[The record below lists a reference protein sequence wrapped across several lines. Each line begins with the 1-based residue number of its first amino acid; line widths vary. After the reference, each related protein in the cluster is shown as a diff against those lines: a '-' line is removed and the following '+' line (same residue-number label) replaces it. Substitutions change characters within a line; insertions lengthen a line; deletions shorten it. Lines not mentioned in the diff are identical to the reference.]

1 MLEFLSCAIPA
12 VNPGGPE
19 TEAAAAWAAAAAAA
33 AASPLVGR
41 YWDSEKS
48 PGGTVPEESAAAYCF
63 FGKGGKRTKIWSSEY
78 KWPRFGGKNGFGKH
92 EQVMCLRL
100 TCSLTVSH
108 NGDCYKMR

>member
-48 PGGTVPEESAAAYCF
+48 PGGTVPEDSAAAYCF
-63 FGKGGKRTKIWSSEY
+63 LEKGRRGQKYGRVNTNGHGLGGKMGLANMSKSCVY
-78 KWPRFGGKNGFGKH
+78 
-92 EQVMCLRL
+92 V
-100 TCSLTVSH
+100 
-108 NGDCYKMR
+108 